1 TPERMIPD
9 ADLKGPML
17 RKIPIDQLVPGMYVE
32 QLDRSW
38 LLVPVFRNPIVS
50 GDQVRKLKEWD
61 VREVV
66 IDTDK
71 GTDSPAAATGP
82 ASGPAGRP
90 DPVPYEVELSGANTI
105 YEEALDSVSRM
116 MDAVRNGEKP
126 DVALADA
133 TVDELIGSVLRN
145 RDALASLLSLK
156 EHSDAT
162 FQHCVRVC
170 ILTLVF
176 CTRLGFARSESKSV
190 GIGAL
195 LHDIGKTQLPL
206 ALVEKQTPYEAE
218 EFQDYRTH
226 PLLGA
231 QLFDQ
236 ASGIEKR
243 SLLVLLQHHERS
255 DGSGFPQGLVK
266 DEISRMASMVMIVDT
281 YDNLTTG
288 RQGKARM
295 TPYEALQ
302 WIRQWGGP
310 GFDAQLV
317 DEFVSALGLYPVGS
331 FVRLSDHRLGI
342 VLAVHHNPALLPKV
356 WVVFDAQHR
365 MLPEGETIDMAHQ
378 PSSSPLSIVTSLL
391 PQKLGFDLPGYV
403 RERGLLTGQ
412 VPEPEPETRHIS

>member
-1 TPERMIPD
+1 
-9 ADLKGPML
+9 ML

-38 LLVPVFRNPIVS
+38 LLVPVFRNPIAS

-71 GTDSPAAATGP
+71 GIDSPAAAPGAATG
-82 ASGPAGRP
+82 AARGA

-105 YEEALDSVSRM
+105 YEKTLDSVSRM

-162 FQHCVRVC
+162 FQHCVRVS

-218 EFQDYRTH
+218 EFQDYRT
-226 PLLGA
+226 
-231 QLFDQ
+231 
-236 ASGIEKR
+236 
-243 SLLVLLQHHERS
+243 
-255 DGSGFPQGLVK
+255 
-266 DEISRMASMVMIVDT
+266 
-281 YDNLTTG
+281 
-288 RQGKARM
+288 
-295 TPYEALQ
+295 
-302 WIRQWGGP
+302 
-310 GFDAQLV
+310 
-317 DEFVSALGLYPVGS
+317 
-331 FVRLSDHRLGI
+331 
-342 VLAVHHNPALLPKV
+342 
-356 WVVFDAQHR
+356 
-365 MLPEGETIDMAHQ
+365 
-378 PSSSPLSIVTSLL
+378 
-391 PQKLGFDLPGYV
+391 
-403 RERGLLTGQ
+403 
-412 VPEPEPETRHIS
+412 